1 MFAALENHNLSS
13 CRHFIFGRVRWGK
26 SEVKLNANRN
36 MVKQTAKMA
45 KKSRV
50 RPETRPVLRHW
61 CSSPGEAAKGSENPA
76 RVRGHGGCVGVFRQH
91 GVTKRCSSL
100 HTHVAQLW
108 LLLLSWKS
116 FSRWPLNV
124 PTSWSSPMASIVV
137 LSVKSSAASSARDS
151 SSSPWSFSRLVDC
164 VRDAHDCCGKIR
176 NVSVLSL
183 PGW

>member
-1 MFAALENHNLSS
+1 MDPLRNFFSDQTAAIQGGSLFLILLVRDLLHHASFVNQATFKIILGILSS
-13 CRHFIFGRVRWGK
+13 DLYMKCLLPSKIIISHLVGILFLVEFDGESPR
-26 SEVKLNANRN
+26 SKLNANRN

-108 LLLLSWKS
+108 LLLLS
-116 FSRWPLNV
+116 
-124 PTSWSSPMASIVV
+124 
-137 LSVKSSAASSARDS
+137 
-151 SSSPWSFSRLVDC
+151 
-164 VRDAHDCCGKIR
+164 
-176 NVSVLSL
+176 
-183 PGW
+183 